1 MKYGEGEGMDPR
13 DRADAVLSRA
23 QARAGVVTPDNMTS
37 PMDAADTQQIPG
49 AVVRQLEKEQDPDTT
64 TKLPASLIASN
75 DASHLAQAQPTVPL
89 PTPTS
94 DTVPNGTPKPAPS
107 PGQAPAETG
116 AETGAEAAH
125 TEADGL
131 VPTTRRTAGKSEL
144 ARRLEGL

>member
-1 MKYGEGEGMDPR
+1 MDPR

-49 AVVRQLEKEQDPDTT
+49 SVVRQLEKQQDPDTT

-75 DASHLAQAQPTVPL
+75 DASHLAQSQPTVPL
-89 PTPTS
+89 PTPTGEGMP
-94 DTVPNGTPKPAPS
+94 DGATTPMPVPARPAAPER
-107 PGQAPAETG
+107 QPAEADAG
-116 AETGAEAAH
+116 PEI
-125 TEADGL
+125 TEVDGL
-131 VPTTRRTAGKSEL
+131 VPTTRTTAGKSEL